1 MSSENMEITP
11 PQDSKPDKPEAGVR
25 IRRRQ
30 RRVGT
35 VSGAKM
41 QKTITVRVD
50 RTVQHPLY
58 KRIVGRSTKFLVHDE
73 KNEARV
79 GDKVEIEETR
89 PMSRLKRWRLKRIIA
104 RAAQ

>member
-1 MSSENMEITP
+1 MSSESMEITP
-11 PQDSKPDKPEAGVR
+11 PQDSNADKPEAGVR

-58 KRIVGRSTKFLVHDE
+58 KRIVGRSKKFLVHDE

-89 PMSRLKRWRLKRIIA
+89 PTSRLKRWRLKRIIA
-104 RAAQ
+104 RAVQ